1 MTSLSYLRVLVT
13 SSTFLDTRSS
23 SCFLALMADSKSRS
37 SAVLVDTSLKSGWR
51 ADFVLAKIIV
61 LICMMIDGIYTV
73 NGTRGVDNGYVI
85 NFSLMVM
92 MILKKIISTHCVIF
106 SSASF
111 IESTFSSRSILS
123 DSSFTI
129 AAFNRKVVLLQNY
142 LVAIFYLFLK
152 IVQSSAFIIQIKSG
166 FFFKITLLRFF
177 ISFLKLSSY
186 YSNKKLHFYCFTK
199 KMTNCCE
206 AAEKRALEIIPG
218 FILLCLSILASVHC
232 VQLYLLPTYLSFVFI
247 NKSVKNR
254 RRK

>member
-1 MTSLSYLRVLVT
+1 MYAIIQVRNQISETLVVFTRFATHLRAMVTSLSYLRVLVT

-61 LICMMIDGIYTV
+61 LICMMIDGVYTV

-85 NFSLMVM
+85 NVSPMVM
-92 MILKKIISTHCVIF
+92 MILKKMISTHCVIF

-129 AAFNRKVVLLQNY
+129 AAFNRKVV
-142 LVAIFYLFLK
+142 
-152 IVQSSAFIIQIKSG
+152 SSS
-166 FFFKITLLRFF
+166 R
-177 ISFLKLSSY
+177 
-186 YSNKKLHFYCFTK
+186 
-199 KMTNCCE
+199 
-206 AAEKRALEIIPG
+206 
-218 FILLCLSILASVHC
+218 
-232 VQLYLLPTYLSFVFI
+232 
-247 NKSVKNR
+247 
-254 RRK
+254 

>member
-1 MTSLSYLRVLVT
+1 MYAIIQVRNQISDTLVVFTRFATHWHQNKNVEIDLKDEIGLPLRAMVTSLSYLRVLVT

-61 LICMMIDGIYTV
+61 LICMMIDGVYTV

-85 NFSLMVM
+85 NVSPMVM
-92 MILKKIISTHCVIF
+92 MILKKMISTHCVIF

-129 AAFNRKVVLLQNY
+129 AAFNRKVVSSSRWHCCN
-142 LVAIFYLFLK
+142 FL
-152 IVQSSAFIIQIKSG
+152 
-166 FFFKITLLRFF
+166 
-177 ISFLKLSSY
+177 
-186 YSNKKLHFYCFTK
+186 
-199 KMTNCCE
+199 
-206 AAEKRALEIIPG
+206 
-218 FILLCLSILASVHC
+218 SV
-232 VQLYLLPTYLSFVFI
+232 S
-247 NKSVKNR
+247 
-254 RRK
+254 